1 MGESREGRSAFTLI
15 EVLTVVAIVG
25 LIVGL
30 TLPAVQSSREAAR
43 SATCRNNLR
52 QVVTATLTYEAT
64 ARTLPDL
71 YNGGRFPQP
80 GSAIDEFHFH
90 SWRTPI
96 LPNLEQAVAF
106 AALNLNLASS
116 TPENQSALNVSISAF
131 LCPSSIRS
139 TPNLPDVL
147 AWSPTVGNRATAVLV
162 GTAALTDYEV
172 VGGVRA
178 PNPAPGIL
186 SGVAFGAWGEP
197 MQRAGST
204 YPSGYRKA
212 RLSDVRDG
220 LSNTVLI
227 GERAGRPDCCN
238 KGKAVVPYLDPF
250 DTRGCGDSH
259 QAGWGIS
266 THFPWLVFTDGQSV
280 NETNATGFYGFHPA
294 GVAVAMG
301 DGSVRGLRET
311 TSPVVLH
318 ALATRAGRET
328 DRLDP

>member
-1 MGESREGRSAFTLI
+1 MGKSREGRPAFTLI
-15 EVLTVVAIVG
+15 EALTVVAIVG
-25 LIVGL
+25 LVVGL

-52 QVVTATLTYEAT
+52 QVATATLAFESS

-71 YNGGRFPQP
+71 YNGGSFPRP

-90 SWRTPI
+90 PWRTPI
-96 LPNLEQAVAF
+96 LPALERTDAF

-116 TPENQSALNVSISAF
+116 TPENQTALNVSISTF

-147 AWSPTVGNRATAVLV
+147 AWAPTATNRATAVRV

-172 VGGVRA
+172 VGGVRD
-178 PNPAPGIL
+178 PNSAPGIL

-197 MQRAGST
+197 IQRAGST

-212 RLSDVRDG
+212 RLSDVKDG
-220 LSNTVLI
+220 LSNTALI
-227 GERAGRPDCCN
+227 GERAGRPDCRSQ
-238 KGKAVVPYLDPF
+238 GRVVVPYQDPF

-266 THFPWLVFTDGQSV
+266 THFPWLVFTEGQGV
-280 NETNATGFYGFHPA
+280 NRTNATGFYGFHPGGA
-294 GVAVAMG
+294 AVAMG

-311 TSPVVLH
+311 TSPVILR
-318 ALATRAGRET
+318 ALATRAGGEM